1 MCFYFV
7 KKMIFVSYFILKFD
21 FISLVNIKEFLI
33 YVRDI
38 MLGEIIVLWSKLIY
52 DFFNFFYEYY

>member
-38 MLGEIIVLWSKLIY
+38 MLGEIIVLWSRLIY